1 MADALYTIGFNLETK
16 GFAAGLRQLQREFER
31 FTTGIGRGSYTNPR
45 TGQSIGLSGS
55 RQVASGIRTF
65 EQDARAFA
73 SQLKLAPAE
82 LTKFN
87 RAINTLVQSADR
99 ASKTYDRLVTN
110 RVNNG
115 MSEREA
121 ERAAGVFVANRAR
134 ALARQGGVETST
146 AVLGV
151 GQRDERLQQSR
162 ASAYRSALDD
172 RLTAARLSVIEQRRS
187 LLALRAHSAEEQ
199 ELARLVG
206 RARSLEQEI
215 VLQRQRIARR
225 AAGQGTSTGAF
236 EAEQAGRFDAAR
248 SSLIEQRRI
257 LRFLRL
263 SSGQEERL
271 ARVTQQIAAT
281 QQEILVLRGRAAA
294 RAAGVG
300 TSGAANEAELAG
312 RFQAERASEIEQR
325 RILRFLR
332 QRGAQEQQIAAIS
345 QRTRATEEE
354 ILLLRRRAAARAAGR
369 GTSTGAFQAD
379 QGGRFNEARASEI
392 EQRRILRFLRQ
403 HAAEE
408 QQLAAIAA
416 RTRAT
421 EEEILRLRRRAAA
434 RAEGR
439 GTLRGAQA
447 AGIADQQ
454 TAARLAV
461 IEQNRILSGLRRNRS
476 AEEKLGTLKARAVA
490 VEGQIL
496 QERRKLAI
504 EAFKSSE
511 LAKQGTLYQR
521 FLARREVKRTGELAS
536 PLQQQTAR
544 QAIGSAFITT
554 GRYAISGAATYG
566 LLNIIQNTVRETQQL
581 ERELAALS
589 GAFDQ
594 AGESGEGAFSGAREQ
609 ILQLSRETGAQADQM
624 ALAYRQLLPVVSG
637 EGASGVV
644 DAEAAGRT
652 GRLSKKAF
660 QFAEVTG
667 LDVREITDSLTSI
680 RVAFRETFEAD
691 FGAGAAGIDKGFEN
705 FLDTAINLEDQMG
718 VLARE
723 TVTFT
728 ADLAPMA
735 AASGFT
741 ATQLAGLGAVMQQ
754 ISGRS
759 GAALAEA
766 FGRILAVFTDSRE
779 EILKLTGSL
788 PGFNVQKIAQ
798 GFATNEI
805 DEVLAQV
812 ILGINTLKDTAPEAA
827 RGVQDVFT
835 KMLGGRREGAT
846 FNALIENGTKSL
858 AAIREELGAAS
869 GAGEDALSKRYAKVQ
884 DSIQSSFERMKQSF
898 ESLVH
903 NIIASG
909 LGDAI
914 AHIIQAFGGML
925 NVMNDVIEFMAK
937 FGGVMD
943 GIPARILFIGAAL
956 LGVTKAFRA
965 LQALAKTGLIIDI
978 AQAALGSGLIPGGG
992 LLNRGIAG
1000 IRNRRAGVPVAPK
1013 GGAQLGSLGMLFGSY
1028 GMQQAGGDAG
1038 PTGRAKYDIKGTQE
1052 AQKGLKGVGD
1062 SVKKLGGDIRAGG
1075 ISGAASAAGNAVRSL
1090 ARALGPLALAIAA
1103 VELVS
1108 EIQTQRANAKKRAS
1122 DLSNIA
1128 AVADAGKL
1136 YAAMSDPAN
1145 GPSKD
1150 LLTRVTSNKFLQAIP
1165 GVGAVAGLAD
1175 WATGGKK
1182 GKDPRETL
1190 RAEFNRRFGYGSRGV
1205 QIKEALDSGA
1215 IDQKRSNEI
1224 RKKLADKD
1232 YDYVDNALNDIADRD
1247 PAVAKAME
1255 TKRNEYFQRAM
1266 AREGI
1271 TADSAKEY
1279 ADALSGAGALKYEA
1293 VQRRVQAGRAGLG
1306 ELQQAHE
1313 RNQRGARLYLKELE
1327 RANKQGT
1334 IEYAEALAAVEQA
1347 DAEFGSE
1354 VAQTLERDMDLRL
1367 RALRASG
1374 TGGGLAQQ
1382 ANELRMLAADRR
1394 LTPQQQKEYNL
1405 RADELA
1411 KQYADT
1417 ERAGIEQRNIA
1428 GFNARGDNLGA
1439 ANERILQIQ
1448 AAIQRAKRAGD
1459 TEQIPALE
1467 AELIDAQK
1475 AARDAGLAV
1484 FSAELDF
1491 YVALGGGDAIEA
1503 ADAAIAKAQEA
1514 LRYLDP
1520 DSAEAWQ
1527 ANQTIVEQTRIKAEA
1542 MANREN
1548 LRRSL
1553 AAAQSGDP
1561 LSAAQ
1566 AELAAADDA
1575 VRLAVGIDA
1584 QLEAQR
1590 RRVEAQRNVANTI
1603 SEIGQAQIGLLMAFA
1618 EAAGDVNRVAQLQL
1632 DAAIKALADYQA
1644 ANPGSNEAN
1653 DPEISRLKGAIV
1665 SAEANKKQVARNDR
1679 LSIID
1684 FQLATEQRT
1693 VQSAIAEMQAILD
1706 TMDAGTQE
1714 YRDLYMKIY
1723 DLKKQASG
1731 DMAFNLPTDIRL
1743 PTLYE
1748 ARRLNTAGS
1757 SANYDQRNVTVTMY
1771 VNNGMDE
1778 QRAGQFLADSLGSRR
1793 LGTVPRSY

>member
-45 TGQSIGLSGS
+45 TGQSLGLSGS

-65 EQDARAFA
+65 EGDARAFA
-73 SQLKLAPAE
+73 AQLKLAPAE

-87 RAINTLVQSADR
+87 RVINTLVQSADR
-99 ASKTYDRLVTN
+99 AAKTYDQLVQN
-110 RVNNG
+110 RSRNG
-115 MSEREA
+115 MTDREA
-121 ERAAGVFVANRAR
+121 ERSAGVFVANRAR
-134 ALARQGGVETST
+134 ALARAGGVETST
-146 AVLGV
+146 SVLGV

-236 EAEQAGRFDAAR
+236 EAEQAGRFDASRA
-248 SSLIEQRRI
+248 SLIEQRRI

-263 SSGQEERL
+263 SAGQEERL
-271 ARVTQQIAAT
+271 ARITQQVAAT

-300 TSGAANEAELAG
+300 TSGEANEAELAG
-312 RFQAERASEIEQR
+312 RLQAERASEIEQR

-369 GTSTGAFQAD
+369 GTSGGAFAAD
-379 QGGRFNEARASEI
+379 QGGRFNEARASEV

-447 AGIADQQ
+447 AGVAEQQ

-476 AEEKLGTLKARAVA
+476 AEERLGTLKARAVA

-544 QAIGSAFITT
+544 QAVGSAFITT

-594 AGESGEGAFSGAREQ
+594 AGESGEGAFKGAREQ

-624 ALAYRQLLPVVSG
+624 ALAYRQLLPVVAG

-644 DAEAAGRT
+644 DTEAARRT

-691 FGAGAAGIDKGFEN
+691 FGAGAAGIDKGFES

-779 EILKLTGSL
+779 EILSLTGSL

-812 ILGINTLKDTAPEAA
+812 ILGINTLKKDAPEAA

-846 FNALIENGTKSL
+846 FNALIENGTQSL
-858 AAIREELGAAS
+858 AAIREALGAAS
-869 GAGEDALSKRYAKVQ
+869 GEGQDALSKRYAKVQ

-914 AHIIQAFGGML
+914 AYIIQAFGGML

-978 AQAALGSGLIPGGG
+978 AQAALGSGLVPGGG
-992 LLNRGIAG
+992 LLSRGIGG
-1000 IRNRRAGVPVAPK
+1000 IRNRRAGVPTPPV
-1013 GGAQLGSLGMLFGSY
+1013 GGGKLGSLGLLFGSY
-1028 GMQQAGGDAG
+1028 GMQQAGSPDI
-1038 PTGRAKYDIKGTQE
+1038 GRSKYDIKGTQE

-1075 ISGAASAAGNAVRSL
+1075 ISGAASAAGSAVRSL

-1136 YAAMSDPAN
+1136 YSAMSDSAN

-1150 LLTRVTSNKFLQAIP
+1150 LLTRAISNRFVQAIP
-1165 GVGAVAGLAD
+1165 GVGAVAGIAD
-1175 WATGGKK
+1175 WATGGKS

-1190 RAEFNRRFGYGSRGV
+1190 RKEFNRRFGYGSRGV
-1205 QIKEALDSGA
+1205 QIKEALDTGA

-1271 TADSAKEY
+1271 TANSAKEY

-1417 ERAGIEQRNIA
+1417 QRAGIEQRNIA

-1527 ANQTIVEQTRIKAEA
+1527 ANQTIVEQTRIKAQA

-1553 AAAQSGDP
+1553 AATQSGDP

-1590 RRVEAQRNVANTI
+1590 RRVEAQRSVANTI

-1632 DAAIKALADYQA
+1632 DAAVKALADYQA

-1706 TMDAGTQE
+1706 TMDAGTAE

-1748 ARRLNTAGS
+1748 ARRLNTAGG
-1757 SANYDQRNVTVTMY
+1757 SANYDQRNVNVTMY